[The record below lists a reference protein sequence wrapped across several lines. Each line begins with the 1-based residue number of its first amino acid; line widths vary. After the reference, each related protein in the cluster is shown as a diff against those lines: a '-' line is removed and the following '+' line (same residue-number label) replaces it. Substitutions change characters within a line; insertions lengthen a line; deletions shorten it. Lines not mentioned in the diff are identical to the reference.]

1 MLPTGFAELSA
12 AISWTHV
19 LLVLG
24 TFALTV
30 TIGLGIVVV
39 ILISLPP
46 QYFQASYRRDFFVD
60 RGPMLFWT
68 AKILK
73 NLFGWMLV
81 ILGVFLSLPGIPGQ
95 GVLTILIG
103 VSLLDFPGKRR
114 LEQKLLAR
122 RPVRQAV
129 NGLRVR
135 FGRSPLVLNDG
146 HEP

>member
-24 TFALTV
+24 TFTLTV

-39 ILISLPP
+39 ILISLPAE
-46 QYFQASYRRDFFVD
+46 YFQISYRRDFFVD

-103 VSLLDFPGKRR
+103 VSLLDFGKRR

>member
-1 MLPTGFAELSA
+1 MLPTGFAELPV

-24 TFALTV
+24 TFALTF

-60 RGPMLFWT
+60 RGPMLFWA

-103 VSLLDFPGKRR
+103 VSLLDFGKRR

>member
-1 MLPTGFAELSA
+1 MLPTGFADLPA
-12 AISWTHV
+12 TISWTHV

-60 RGPMLFWT
+60 RGPMLFWA

-103 VSLLDFPGKRR
+103 VSLLDFGKRR